1 MNWERLI
8 QKRKWFGCGGF
19 EHITCNYRNRES
31 KKESL
36 IHQPLN
42 KFEVLSRRVINK
54 EISSERE
61 IKNNMKAILRKEKLK
76 KKKKEKPV
84 KVRKVENRELLR
96 EMKVKIGFKRIDIQK
111 G

>member
-1 MNWERLI
+1 MNWERVI

-19 EHITCNYRNRES
+19 GHITYNCRNRES
-31 KKESL
+31 RKGSF

-61 IKNNMKAILRKEKLK
+61 IKNNMKAILRKEKKKKEK
-76 KKKKEKPV
+76 KKKKK
-84 KVRKVENRELLR
+84 N
-96 EMKVKIGFKRIDIQK
+96 Q
-111 G
+111 

>member
-1 MNWERLI
+1 LI
-8 QKRKWFGCGGF
+8 
-19 EHITCNYRNRES
+19 Y
-31 KKESL
+31 
-36 IHQPLN
+36 QPLN

-76 KKKKEKPV
+76 KEKKKKEKPG

-96 EMKVKIGFKRIDIQK
+96 EMKVKIGFKRIDMQK
-111 G
+111 E